1 MPTKPRPI
9 VVHCEKCGW
18 KRTYA
23 PISDALIERI
33 PDTCPE
39 CGSTK
44 LKKGPASI
52 IDTALSG
59 LDVFFQK
66 A

>member
-1 MPTKPRPI
+1 MWM
-9 VVHCEKCGW
+9 E
-18 KRTYA
+18 TYA